1 MLRFC
6 YGVQRNCVPSSEW
19 PYRSPSVFANKASP
33 VAGATEKITSLR
45 SRYRH
50 IAESIA
56 IYEDKVSKQQS
67 KLERMNKSSDFG
79 APPRDEDGDCDEGMQ
94 QVLEAGMTEEDLRLE
109 EQEIKELE
117 VKKRALEERVTG
129 IEKDLGGLLR

>member
-1 MLRFC
+1 LA
-6 YGVQRNCVPSSEW
+6 Y
-19 PYRSPSVFANKASP
+19 ANKTSP
-33 VAGATEKITSLR
+33 VTGAAEKITSLR
-45 SRYRH
+45 NRYRH

-56 IYEDKVSKQQS
+56 IYEEKVSKQQS

-79 APPRDEDGDCDEGMQ
+79 SQPQDDGGDYDESMQ
-94 QVLEAGMTEEDLRLE
+94 QVFEPGMTEEDLRLE

-117 VKKRALEERVTG
+117 LKKRTLEERVTG